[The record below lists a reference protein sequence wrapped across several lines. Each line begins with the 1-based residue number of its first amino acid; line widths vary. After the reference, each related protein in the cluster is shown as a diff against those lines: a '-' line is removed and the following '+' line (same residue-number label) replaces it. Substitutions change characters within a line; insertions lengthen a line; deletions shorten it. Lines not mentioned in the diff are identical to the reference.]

1 MHLWFARFGSK
12 DLNKSEN
19 LRLFSFVLGESKNL
33 RAWALAFCK
42 TRFFIFKNLKNLYG
56 FDLSG
61 FSKLGLKSSGCDF
74 KNIII

>member
-33 RAWALAFCK
+33 RAWALAF
-42 TRFFIFKNLKNLYG
+42 FIKALFG
-56 FDLSG
+56 FWILGGS
-61 FSKLGLKSSGCDF
+61 SRILGLLARDF
-74 KNIII
+74 GLRGAVA